1 VEAVMLAAALA
12 ASVAAEPLLIGDRQN
27 ARGIWTLHCA
37 GCHGGAT
44 LEPTSVG
51 AALGAKP
58 LRDPQLLGARSD
70 DQLLALILKGL
81 PGRHPAFGGALSLLD
96 AADLA
101 AFLRAGI
108 PSVGDVF
115 PDAAAY
121 TAKRYTIAGPA
132 LNRAETLAGAELTEA
147 EKELMVFTV
156 YAGDRPATGA
166 RLVPQEP
173 VLLDQLAPKQKRG
186 YVVFGALGAAAGG
199 TSGPDTRWGSAA
211 AGGTSGAGPV
221 ALGLAPDFTV
231 ARLVSG
237 GPDLSKIAA
246 AVLGKGGRDSGR
258 RKPFVSKAAPEA
270 ALALTRLYARAVEVA
285 ALAAKEEADRHLF
298 DAPEASKATIP

>member
-1 VEAVMLAAALA
+1 M
-12 ASVAAEPLLIGDRQN
+12 
-27 ARGIWTLHCA
+27 
-37 GCHGGAT
+37 
-44 LEPTSVG
+44 G

-58 LRDPQLLGARSD
+58 LRDPQLLGALSD
-70 DQLLALILKGL
+70 DQLLALILKGS
-81 PGRHPAFGGALSLLD
+81 PVRHPAFGGALSLLD

-121 TAKRYTIAGPA
+121 TARRYAIAGPA
-132 LNRAETLAGAELTEA
+132 LNRAETLAGTELTEA

-173 VLLDQLAPKQKRG
+173 VLLDQLSPKQKRG
-186 YVVFGALGAAAGG
+186 YVVFGTLVAAAGG
-199 TSGPDTRWGSAA
+199 A
-211 AGGTSGAGPV
+211 SGAGPV

-231 ARLVSG
+231 AKLVSG
-237 GPDLSKIAA
+237 GPDISKIAA